1 MTYTISGTYL
11 ASCSCAVLC
20 GCPVDAQPKDASG
33 NSECRGVAVFH
44 IADGTL
50 DDTDLSGVDFAF
62 YNLFPSNLSS
72 GDWKVG
78 VVVDTDADD
87 AQVEALGR
95 ILSGQEGG
103 MFGELAGL
111 IGENLGT
118 ERGKV
123 SLSNGEKTALSV
135 EGHSEV
141 AFEPALGMNGQ
152 PTTVKNAMFG
162 FAPEFQIGRTTGRSS
177 AFGLSFEPSYGE
189 SADFTFSSEGEA
201 ATSGRV

>member
-1 MTYTISGTYL
+1 M
-11 ASCSCAVLC
+11 
-20 GCPVDAQPKDASG
+20 DAPPKDASG

-44 IADGTL
+44 IADGRL
-50 DDTDLSGVDFAF
+50 DDVDLSGVDFAF
-62 YNLFPSNLSS
+62 YNYFPSNISS

-78 VVVDTDADD
+78 VVVDTSASDE
-87 AQVEALGR
+87 QVGALGR

-123 SLSNGEKTALSV
+123 ALSNGERVALSV
-135 EGHSEV
+135 EGHSDAE
-141 AFEPALGMNGQ
+141 FELARGMDGR
-152 PTTVKNAMFG
+152 PTTVRNAMFG
-162 FAPEFQIGRTTGRSS
+162 FAPEFQVGRTTGHSS

-201 ATSGRV
+201 AVSGRM

>member
-1 MTYTISGTYL
+1 MTYTISGAYL

-20 GCPVDAQPKDASG
+20 GCPVDAQPKDAGG

-44 IADGTL
+44 IADGGL
-50 DDTDLSGVDFAF
+50 DDVDLGGVDFAF

-87 AQVEALGR
+87 TQVEALGR

-123 SLSNGEKTALSV
+123 SLSDGEKVALSV
-135 EGHSEV
+135 EGHSAVE
-141 AFEPALGMNGQ
+141 FEAARGMDGQ

-162 FAPEFQIGRTTGRSS
+162 FAPEFKIGTTSGHSS

-189 SADFTFSSEGEA
+189 SADFTFSSEGA
-201 ATSGRV
+201 GADSGRM